1 MSASA
6 SLSYSTTGV
15 LYVHSC
21 PPALC
26 PHVEWAV
33 ASELGIRVSLTW
45 TAQPAQPGSLRAESA
60 WRGRPGTA
68 GRIAAAL
75 KSWSLLRYEVTEMA
89 SAGHDGERYSVT
101 PDLGVYR
108 TITGANGDILVG
120 EDRLR
125 SLLATAQGPQLA
137 HGIDALLGS
146 AWDDELEPFREAGEG
161 APVTWLHQVV

>member
-1 MSASA
+1 MT
-6 SLSYSTTGV
+6 LSHAVSGV

-33 ASELGIRVSLTW
+33 AGELGTRVSLTW
-45 TAQPAQPGSLRAESA
+45 TAQPAEPGALRAESG

-68 GRIAAAL
+68 GRLAAAL
-75 KSWSLLRYEVTEMA
+75 KSWSMLRYEVTEAA
-89 SAGHDGERYSVT
+89 SPGNDAERYSVT
-101 PDLGVYR
+101 PALGVYR
-108 TITGANGDILVG
+108 TMVGANGDIVVG

-125 SLLATAQGPQLA
+125 TLLATALGPQLA
-137 HGIDALLGS
+137 HGIDSLLGS
-146 AWDDELEPFREAGEG
+146 AWDDELEPYREAGEG

>member
-1 MSASA
+1 VTS
-6 SLSYSTTGV
+6 GV
-15 LYVHSC
+15 LFVHSC

-33 ASELGIRVSLTW
+33 ASELGTRVSLTW
-45 TAQPAQPGSLRAESA
+45 TAQPVDAGMLRAESG

-75 KSWSLLRYEVTEMA
+75 KSWSMLRYEVTETA
-89 SAGHDGERYSVT
+89 SAGNDAERYSVT
-101 PDLGVYR
+101 PALGVFR
-108 TITGANGDILVG
+108 TIGANGDIVVG

-125 SLLATAQGPQLA
+125 TLLATAQGPQLA
-137 HGIDALLGS
+137 HGIDGLLGS
-146 AWDDELEPFREAGEG
+146 AWDEELEPYREAGEG